1 MNGLCVES
9 VKSQNENWGSKYY
22 EGSVLSVSNIVSEPN
37 NDYQNDIT
45 KGKENNNEYIFQ
57 NYNTPNDNNNNK
69 YVGQNN
75 NTNGNGSDN
84 ECNTENIDIL
94 IRKKKKKNII

>member
-22 EGSVLSVSNIVSEPN
+22 CCVLSVSNIVSEPN

-94 IRKKKKKNII
+94 IRKKKKNII